1 MSSAASESET
11 DADEPSEVPEPP
23 EEHEVKPKRTKERL
37 SGGSSTDLGNV
48 DRHLDDVLN
57 FNVDD
62 LRDRDLA
69 NLLDGLDLDLGH
81 VHVAGEGNVL
91 DLDDRNVADD
101 LSH

>member
-1 MSSAASESET
+1 M
-11 DADEPSEVPEPP
+11 
-23 EEHEVKPKRTKERL
+23 
-37 SGGSSTDLGNV
+37 